1 MKPRK
6 LTLIDNVKV
15 VILRAWSIRLAALS
29 VVFSLLQIFE
39 VLEVALPFL
48 TKVLPPQTFAILAAI
63 AAGGSMISRLYR
75 QRNIP

>member
-1 MKPRK
+1 MRPHK
-6 LTLIDNVKV
+6 LTLIDNAKIV
-15 VILRAWSIRLAALS
+15 LRKAWSIRLAALS

-39 VLEVALPFL
+39 ALEVALPFL
-48 TKVLPPQTFAILAAI
+48 TKFLPPQTFGILAAI

>member
-29 VVFSLLQIFE
+29 IVFSILE
-39 VLEVALPFL
+39 ASEVALPFL

>member
-6 LTLIDNVKV
+6 LTLIDNAQLV
-15 VILRAWSIRLAALS
+15 LRKAWSIRLAALS

-39 VLEVALPFL
+39 ALEVALPFL
-48 TKVLPPQTFAILAAI
+48 TKVLPPQTFSILSAI
-63 AAGGSMISRLYR
+63 AAGGAMIARLYR

>member
-1 MKPRK
+1 MRPRK
-6 LTLIDNVKV
+6 LTLIDNAQIV
-15 VILRAWSIRLAALS
+15 LRKAWSIRLAALS

-39 VLEVALPFL
+39 ALEVALPFL
-48 TKVLPPQTFAILAAI
+48 AKVLPPQTFAILAAI